1 MSVSDPFAAALR
13 LLTVRDRSEAE
24 LGERL
29 RLKGHDE
36 EAIASVLERCLRL
49 GYLDDRRFA
58 RERAR
63 ALLRQ
68 GRAVGRRLLDDLR
81 RHGIAEGE
89 ARDAAAEAEDEFTRE
104 EVLAA
109 LAERRFPGFDYHQAD
124 DRQRQRVVNYFL
136 RRGFALSQV
145 LTFFKEERSRESP

>member
-1 MSVSDPFAAALR
+1 LSASDPFAAALR
-13 LLTVRDRSEAE
+13 LLTGRDRSEAE

-36 EAIASVLERCLRL
+36 EAVASVLERCRRL

-63 ALLRQ
+63 ALLRR
-68 GRAVGRRLLDDLR
+68 GRAVGRCLLDDLR
-81 RHGIAEGE
+81 RHGIAEAE
-89 ARDAAAEAEDEFTRE
+89 ARDAAAEAEDEFTLE

-109 LAERRFPGFDYHQAD
+109 LSERRFPGFDYRQAD
-124 DRQRQRVVNYFL
+124 DRQRRRVVNYFL
-136 RRGFALSQV
+136 RRGFPLSQV
-145 LTFFKEERSRESP
+145 LTYFKEERSRESP